1 MRPATGGGPGRF
13 QRTIPLQGGR
23 SLRANYQG
31 CSKTWAAWLV
41 NARKVGNVR
50 VLDDEQL
57 GAENEASKYGGITVP
72 GIIFFGLSPK
82 SFLLRFS
89 ILGSCVRQ
97 TSLKTRRRSV

>member
-13 QRTIPLQGGR
+13 QRTIPLKQGR

-57 GAENEASKYGGITVP
+57 GAENEASKCGGITVP
-72 GIIFFGLSPK
+72 GITFFFACPPK
-82 SFLLRFS
+82 VSY
-89 ILGSCVRQ
+89 
-97 TSLKTRRRSV
+97 